1 MAGII
6 LMNKVLILGGSGLVG
21 TAVINEMTKY
31 NQFDVYSTYFQSPI
45 LLNQGKCFKLDIE
58 EEDKINSI
66 LNILKPQIIISCLRG
81 DFKKQLIVHIKIA
94 EYLKENGGSL
104 YFFSTTNVFDND
116 LSKPHYEDDLPNS
129 HTDYGQYKIE
139 CEKKI
144 SEILHDNA
152 CILRI
157 PQVWG
162 KSSPRMKELLNSLHS
177 NKDIIVYPKF
187 YCNTNTD
194 VMIARQLCYIINNNL
209 KGIFHLVS
217 KDIINYRDFYKELIT
232 GLGFRNARIEEN
244 FEEEGYFAL
253 LSKRTN
259 EFTEQLRL
267 TNKSV
272 INYLIN

>member
-1 MAGII
+1 MHKI
-6 LMNKVLILGGSGLVG
+6 LILGGSGLVG
-21 TAVINEMTKY
+21 RAVINEMNKY
-31 NQFDVYSTYFQSPI
+31 NQFEIYSTYFKNPI
-45 LLNQGKCFKLDIE
+45 LLNQEKNFKLDIE
-58 EEDKINSI
+58 DSDNISSI
-66 LNILKPQIIISCLRG
+66 LNTLKPNIIVSCLRG
-81 DFKKQLIVHIKIA
+81 DFNKQLIAHIKAA

-139 CEKKI
+139 CEKKMP
-144 SEILHDNA
+144 EILHDNA

-162 KSSPRMKELLNSLHS
+162 KSSPRMCELLNSLNN
-177 NKDIIVYPKF
+177 NKDIIVYPKL
-187 YCNTNTD
+187 YHNTNTN

-217 KDIINYRDFYKELIT
+217 EDIINYKDFYKELIT
-232 GLGFRNARIEEN
+232 GLGFKNARIEEK

-253 LSKRTN
+253 LSKRNN
-259 EFTEQLRL
+259 EFPKQLRV
-267 TNKSV
+267 TNKAV
-272 INYLIN
+272 INYLVN

>member
-1 MAGII
+1 
-6 LMNKVLILGGSGLVG
+6 
-21 TAVINEMTKY
+21 
-31 NQFDVYSTYFQSPI
+31 
-45 LLNQGKCFKLDIE
+45 LNQDKSLKLNIQDEYNIS
-58 EEDKINSI
+58 SI
-66 LNILKPQIIISCLRG
+66 LNTLKPQIIISCLRG
-81 DFKKQLIVHIKIA
+81 DFNKQLILHVKTA
-94 EYLKENGGSL
+94 EYLRENGGSL

-162 KSSPRMKELLNSLHS
+162 KSSPRMKELLSSLHS

-194 VMIARQLCYIINNNL
+194 VMIARQLCCIINNNL
-209 KGIFHLVS
+209 KGIFHLVPE
-217 KDIINYRDFYKELIT
+217 DIINYKDFYKELMT
-232 GLGFRNARIEEN
+232 GLGFRNANIEEN
-244 FEEEGYFAL
+244 SEEEGYFAL

-259 EFTEQLRL
+259 EFPEQLRF

-272 INYLIN
+272 IDYLIN